1 MIGNK
6 YSINRKN
13 HILVPLAATLTVLL
27 LQYYLS
33 ASGSAG
39 NYIASLPILSN
50 LSYEFSYV
58 IGWGAF
64 TAAIYLVIPIIAI
77 YTLKESF
84 SYYGLSLNKGGGYIY
99 IYSPLII
106 LPITFIASQNSD
118 FQNTYPFLYNPSS
131 IQQLVIWELIYIF
144 QFLAL
149 EFFFRGFILQSILK
163 FTNTVPAIL
172 LASIPYMIIHFV
184 KPTPEAIASFFGGAI
199 LCWLAVRYKSIAI
212 GFYLHVILA
221 VSMDIFALYHRGWFN
236 VS

>member
-1 MIGNK
+1 MIGNDNI
-6 YSINRKN
+6 INRKN
-13 HILVPLAATLTVLL
+13 HILVSLTATLTVLL
-27 LQYYLS
+27 LLYYVS
-33 ASGSAG
+33 ASGAAG
-39 NYIASLPILSN
+39 NYIANLPILSN
-50 LSYEFSYV
+50 LSYEFSYF
-58 IGWGAF
+58 IGWGVF
-64 TAAIYLVIPIIAI
+64 TAAIYLVVPLIAI

-84 SYYGLSLNKGGGYIY
+84 SYYGLSLNTRGSYIY
-99 IYSPLII
+99 LFSPLII

-118 FQNTYPFLYNPSS
+118 FQNTYPFLNNPSS

-144 QFLAL
+144 QFLTL

-172 LASIPYMIIHFV
+172 LSSIPYTIIHLV

-199 LCWLAVRYKSIAI
+199 LCWLAIRYKSIFI

-221 VSMDIFALYHRGWFN
+221 VSMDIFSLYHRGWFN